1 MLSRLASFTF
11 LLALFVKKWLLSAV
25 KVSRK
30 VNHQSNDPYM
40 PALWWETVSTSLAGA
55 CFFFWGGE
63 GQRKT
68 GRRIVRIV
76 FGCPNSQSPTVAGGE
91 NPLSAS
97 ILKGPLISVEIHVK
111 CSD

>member
-55 CFFFWGGE
+55 CFFFWGG
-63 GQRKT
+63 GAT
-68 GRRIVRIV
+68 
-76 FGCPNSQSPTVAGGE
+76 E
-91 NPLSAS
+91 NR
-97 ILKGPLISVEIHVK
+97 
-111 CSD
+111 